1 MLCTLGPLFSRP
13 TLFSFLLSSPKPG
26 RTPEDLFCPSFSP
39 PFGPY
44 FPLSSY
50 LRACRNGGVA
60 IETGICK
67 KEAMCRVCCIYR
79 THARKGGELDSTKKS
94 TRQFFV
100 LPSFRIRHIVF
111 PGQLRE
117 RRKGCRLAS
126 ILPRKFFFVGGG

>member
-1 MLCTLGPLFSRP
+1 MQMLCTLGPLFSRP

-79 THARKGGELDSTKKS
+79 THARKGGELDSTKKVQGS
-94 TRQFFV
+94 FLPFLRSVYATLYFRANYEKEGRV
-100 LPSFRIRHIVF
+100 AASPPSFL
-111 PGQLRE
+111 G
-117 RRKGCRLAS
+117 S
-126 ILPRKFFFVGGG
+126 FFS